1 MATKL
6 MLVVLVLVSV
16 FVFVVPVFAGG
27 GGVDDDLVS
36 TMLAVRETG
45 TKLGKAM
52 DKFYVRFCVKGFL
65 AFTQDGTQPASYC
78 QVGVARAFVAGQL
91 NRAGT
96 SYTTPKGWTADE
108 FSAFVRWTAQQ

>member
-6 MLVVLVLVSV
+6 MLVVLVSVSV
-16 FVFVVPVFAGG
+16 FVFVVPVSAG

-52 DKFYVRFCVKGFL
+52 DKFYVRFCSKGFL

-78 QVGVARAFVAGQL
+78 QVGVARAFVGGQL

-108 FSAFVRWTAQQ
+108 FGAFVRWTAQQ